1 MQLTDPM
8 RRSIVAKL
16 DGLLDLEEAEA
27 MIADIPRDWPP
38 DIVTAQILDL
48 RLGETEARFRTE
60 IADVRTEIA
69 GVRTEIA
76 GVRTEIADVRT
87 EIATL
92 AGRVDT
98 RFAEVEGRIDTRFAE
113 AEGRADA
120 RFAEAE
126 GRADAR
132 FAEAEGRIDTR
143 FAEADARFAT
153 LEARIEAVPDAVI
166 RQLLFWL
173 IPVILTAIGVSV
185 ALARMVG

>member
-16 DGLLDLEEAEA
+16 NGLLDLEEAEA

-76 GVRTEIADVRT
+76 DVRT

-98 RFAEVEGRIDTRFAE
+98 RFAEVEGRIDT
-113 AEGRADA
+113 